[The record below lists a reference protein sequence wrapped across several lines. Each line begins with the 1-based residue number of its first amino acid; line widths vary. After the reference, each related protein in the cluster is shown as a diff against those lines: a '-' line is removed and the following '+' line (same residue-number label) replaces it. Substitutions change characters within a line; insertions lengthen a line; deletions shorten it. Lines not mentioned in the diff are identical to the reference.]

1 VLWAAYASQVPS
13 PFRRFPILACLA
25 FGLLPSSIAS
35 ADAGVDR
42 GDGGLAGDAASTR
55 PARAKLRVFDDGLRV
70 PGDPKTPLPPSPWP
84 SDAVSLFALRGETV
98 AFQVV
103 LEGEEEGP
111 TPCHAV
117 LGAFDGTPLQIAI
130 FAEDFVDVRRPS
142 GNDRH
147 PDDSL
152 AFTHAARP
160 EPALVGPYADALLP
174 NRDAVLSRPRRTAFW
189 IDVHVPVAAAPGHR
203 TSRLAIVTEGGVVG
217 EVTVRL
223 EIVDRELPYAAL
235 PVMVYYEPE
244 ALKRRMGGLRA
255 EPELR
260 ALFHSHHVAAIRPV
274 LTERDLEAE
283 VPYLTGEAFTGQ
295 AGYTGPGAGRGEG
308 IVVLGAYGDLGEPAA
323 SKVPLVAKL
332 HARASALGPSVETF
346 LYAVDEECKSPWP
359 AAWKKLL
366 AADERTR
373 SLRVGATCGD
383 EPSKHPAD
391 IVLQVPED
399 LSPTRLA
406 TPGKSV
412 WAYNGKRPF
421 SGAAVVDVPATD
433 LRANAWIAARY
444 GIPRWFY
451 WEATSWTSYG
461 GGKVGGDTDPFEVAD
476 SFHNKDG
483 DHSNGDGILVY
494 PGTQTVQGM
503 RSYGL
508 DTVFPSVRL
517 KNLRRGIQDVG
528 YLLLARAH
536 SVSEADAVV
545 ARAVPSALSDAK
557 PSAKA
562 SWSDDARPWLD
573 ARRELLAMA
582 RKAPASAAPSP
593 LVPAVAPRS
602 ASARP
607 SLVVALAIALV
618 SALVF
623 AFGKWVSKKEQM

>member
-1 VLWAAYASQVPS
+1 VPS
-13 PFRRFPILACLA
+13 FSCRPVVLAYLA
-25 FGLLPSSIAS
+25 FGLTTSTGAS
-35 ADAGVDR
+35 ADGGESG
-42 GDGGLAGDAASTR
+42 GDGGQAREAGSAS

-70 PGDPKTPLPPSPWP
+70 PGDPKTPLPASPWG
-84 SDAVSLFALRGETV
+84 SDTVSLFALRGETV

-103 LEGEEEGP
+103 LEGEEEAA

-117 LGAFDGTPLQIAI
+117 LGAFDGTPLQVTL
-130 FAEDFVDVRRPS
+130 FAEDFVDVRRSS
-142 GNDRH
+142 GNDRN
-147 PDDSL
+147 PDESL
-152 AFTHAARP
+152 AFTRASKP

-174 NRDAVLSRPRRTAFW
+174 DRDAVLSRTRRAAFW
-189 IDVHVPVAAAPGHR
+189 IDVQVPVAAAPGPR
-203 TSRLAIVTEGGVVG
+203 SSRLAIVSAGGVVG
-217 EVTVRL
+217 EVTVNL

-244 ALKRRMGGLRA
+244 ALKRRMGALRA
-255 EPELR
+255 EPALR

-295 AGYTGPGAGRGEG
+295 AGYFGPGAGRGEG
-308 IVVLGAYGDLGEPAA
+308 IVVLGAYGDLGEPVA

-332 HARASALGPSVETF
+332 HARASALGPSIETF
-346 LYAVDEECKSPWP
+346 LYAVDEDCKSPWP

-366 AADERTR
+366 AADEGTR

-383 EPSKHPAD
+383 EPSRHPAD

-399 LSPTRLA
+399 LSPARLT

-421 SGAAVVDVPATD
+421 SGAAVLDVPATD

-494 PGTQTVQGM
+494 PGTQTSQGM

-508 DTVFPSVRL
+508 ETVFPSVRL
-517 KNLRRGIQDVG
+517 KNVRRGIQDVG

-545 ARAVPSALSDAK
+545 ARAVPSALSEAK
-557 PSAKA
+557 PGSKP

-573 ARRELLAMA
+573 ARRELLAIV
-582 RKAPASAAPSP
+582 RKAPKSALPSP
-593 LVPAVAPRS
+593 LVPAIAARRDS
-602 ASARP
+602 TRP
-607 SLVVALAIALV
+607 SLAMMLALALV
-618 SALVF
+618 TTMVF
-623 AFGKWVSKKEQM
+623 AFGKWVSRKESL